1 MSTLRQALAD
11 YLTMRRALG
20 YKMDKAE
27 RLLGQFVAFAEDR
40 GETHVRTETALAWA
54 TLPADAAAIWTSRRL
69 AEVRL
74 FARHLHTL
82 DPRTEVPPAD
92 LLPAKTRR
100 ATPYLYTPLE
110 IAALMQA
117 TAILRGPH
125 VQATYRTLIG
135 LLAATGMRIGE
146 AIALDQGDFDAGS
159 GMVTIR
165 HGKFDKARALPLH
178 PTTVAALDAYLR
190 RDGRPRPEGPPV
202 LLISSRGKRLG
213 YGTVHWVFHKLLN
226 HCAIVPRS
234 AACRPRIHDLRHS
247 FAVSTIADD
256 YRSGAPGSRL
266 AILSTYLGHAD
277 PGDTYWYLSAAPELL
292 GLAGERL
299 ERHLKQRTEANLD
312 HKICAACATDQLPG
326 DA

>member
-1 MSTLRQALAD
+1 MSRLHQALAD

-27 RLLGQFVAFAEDR
+27 RLLGQFTAFAGER
-40 GETHVRTETALAWA
+40 GETHIRTETALAWA
-54 TLPADAAAIWTSRRL
+54 TLPSGADVIWTSRRL

-92 LLPAKTRR
+92 LLPAHVRR
-100 ATPYLYTPLE
+100 ATPYLYTPQE

-117 TAILRGPH
+117 AVILRGSH

-146 AIALDQGDFDAGS
+146 AISLDRDDFDASS

-178 PTTVAALDAYLR
+178 PSTVAALDDYLR
-190 RDGRPRPEGPPV
+190 RDDRPRKGNTPT
-202 LLISSRGKRLG
+202 LLISSTGKRLR
-213 YGTVHWVFHKLLN
+213 YTVVQPIFHKLLQ
-226 HCAIVPRS
+226 HCGIGPRS

-247 FAVSTIADD
+247 FAVSTIVDD
-256 YRSGAPGSRL
+256 YRSGNPGSRL

-277 PGDTYWYLSAAPELL
+277 PGATDWYLSAAPELL
-292 GLAGERL
+292 GLAGDRL
-299 ERHLKQRTEANLD
+299 ECHLR
-312 HKICAACATDQLPG
+312 G

>member
-1 MSTLRQALAD
+1 MSHLRNALAD
-11 YLTMRRALG
+11 YLTLRRALG

-27 RLLGQFVAFAEDR
+27 RLLGQFTAFAGEC
-40 GETHVRTETALAWA
+40 GETHIRTETALTWA
-54 TLPADAAAIWTSRRL
+54 TKPAGAAAIWTSRRL

-74 FARHLHTL
+74 FARHLQTL

-92 LLPAKTRR
+92 LLPAQTRR
-100 ATPYLYTPLE
+100 ATPYLYTPPE

-135 LLAATGMRIGE
+135 LLAVTGMRIGE
-146 AIALDQGDFDAGS
+146 AIGLDRDDFDAGS

-178 PTTVAALDAYLR
+178 PSTVAALDDYLR
-190 RDGRPRPEGPPV
+190 RDDRPRPASMPP
-202 LLISSRGKRLG
+202 LLISSRGKRLR
-213 YGTVHWVFHKLLN
+213 YGTVQPIFHKLLH
-226 HCAIVPRS
+226 HCGIAPRS

-247 FAVSTIADD
+247 FAVSTIVDD
-256 YRSGAPGSRL
+256 YRSGDPGSRL

-277 PGDTYWYLSAAPELL
+277 PGATYWYLSASPELL

-299 ERHLKQRTEANLD
+299 ERHLA
-312 HKICAACATDQLPG
+312 G

>member
-1 MSTLRQALAD
+1 MSRLRNALAD

-27 RLLGQFVAFAEDR
+27 RLVGQFVAFAEDR

-54 TLPADAAAIWTSRRL
+54 TRPAGAAAIWTSRRL
-69 AEVRL
+69 AEVRI
-74 FARHLHTL
+74 FARHLRTL
-82 DPRTEVPPAD
+82 DGVSEVPPAD
-92 LLPAKTRR
+92 LLPARARR
-100 ATPYLYTPLE
+100 ATPYLYMPQE

-117 TAILRGPH
+117 TAILRGSH

-146 AIALDQGDFDAGS
+146 AIGLDRDDFDAGS

-165 HGKFDKARALPLH
+165 DGKFDKARALPLH
-178 PTTVAALDAYLR
+178 PSTVAALETYLCH
-190 RDGRPRPEGPPV
+190 DDRPRPAGVPT
-202 LLISSRGKRLG
+202 LLISSRGKRLR
-213 YGTVHWVFHKLLN
+213 YGTVQPIFHKLLH
-226 HCAIVPRS
+226 HCGIAPRS

-247 FAVSTIADD
+247 FAVSTIVDD
-256 YRSGAPGSRL
+256 YRTSDPGSRL

-292 GLAGERL
+292 ALAGERL
-299 ERHLKQRTEANLD
+299 ERHLA
-312 HKICAACATDQLPG
+312 G

>member
-1 MSTLRQALAD
+1 MSHLRNALAD

-27 RLLGQFVAFAEDR
+27 RLLGQFTAFAGER
-40 GETHVRTETALAWA
+40 GETHIRTETALAWA
-54 TLPADAAAIWTSRRL
+54 TRPAGAAAIWTSRRL

-74 FARHLHTL
+74 FARHLRTL
-82 DPRTEVPPAD
+82 DQGTEVPPAD

-100 ATPYLYTPLE
+100 ATPYLYTPQE

-117 TAILRGPH
+117 TAILRGSH

-146 AIALDQGDFDAGS
+146 AIALDCDDFDAGS

-165 HGKFDKARALPLH
+165 RAKFDKARALPLH

-190 RDGRPRPEGPPV
+190 LDDRPRPEGPQV

-213 YGTVHWVFHKLLN
+213 YGTVHWVFHKLLH

-256 YRSGAPGSRL
+256 YRAGEPGSRL

-277 PGDTYWYLSAAPELL
+277 PGATYWYLSAAPELL
-292 GLAGERL
+292 AMAGERL
-299 ERHLKQRTEANLD
+299 ERHLA
-312 HKICAACATDQLPG
+312 G

>member
-27 RLLGQFVAFAEDR
+27 RLLGQFITFAGER
-40 GETHVRTETALAWA
+40 GEAHIRTETALAWA
-54 TLPADAAAIWTSRRL
+54 TLPSGADVIWTSRRL

-92 LLPAKTRR
+92 LLPAHVRR
-100 ATPYLYTPLE
+100 ATPYLDTPQE
-110 IAALMQA
+110 IAALMEA
-117 TAILRGPH
+117 TVILRGSH

-135 LLAATGMRIGE
+135 LLAVTGMRIGE
-146 AIALDQGDFDAGS
+146 AISLDCDDFDAGS

-178 PTTVAALDAYLR
+178 PSTVAALDDYLR
-190 RDGRPRPEGPPV
+190 RDDRPRKGNTPT
-202 LLISSRGKRLG
+202 LLISSTGKRLR
-213 YGTVHWVFHKLLN
+213 YGTVQPIFHKLLN
-226 HCAIVPRS
+226 YCDIAPRS

-247 FAVSTIADD
+247 FAVSTIVDD
-256 YRSGAPGSRL
+256 YRSGNPGSCL

-277 PGDTYWYLSAAPELL
+277 PGATYWYLSAAPELL
-292 GLAGERL
+292 GLAGEML
-299 ERHLKQRTEANLD
+299 DRHLG
-312 HKICAACATDQLPG
+312 G

>member
-27 RLLGQFVAFAEDR
+27 RLLGQFTAFAGER
-40 GETHVRTETALAWA
+40 GETHIRTETALTWA
-54 TLPADAAAIWTSRRL
+54 TKPAGAAAIWTSRRL

-74 FARHLHTL
+74 FARHLQTL
-82 DPRTEVPPAD
+82 DPRNEVPPAD
-92 LLPAKTRR
+92 LLPAQARR
-100 ATPYLYTPLE
+100 ATPYLYTPQE
-110 IAALMQA
+110 IAALMHA
-117 TAILRGPH
+117 TTILRGSH

-146 AIALDQGDFDAGS
+146 AIGLDRDDFDAGI
-159 GMVTIR
+159 GMLTIR
-165 HGKFDKARALPLH
+165 RAKFDKARALPLH
-178 PTTVAALDAYLR
+178 PSTVTALDDYLY
-190 RDGRPRPEGPPV
+190 RDDRPRPSGMLP
-202 LLISSRGKRLG
+202 LLISSRGKRLR
-213 YGTVHWVFHKLLN
+213 YTTVQPIFHKLLH
-226 HCAIVPRS
+226 HCGIAPRS

-247 FAVSTIADD
+247 FAVSTIVDD
-256 YRSGAPGSRL
+256 YRSGNPGSRL

-277 PGDTYWYLSAAPELL
+277 PGATYWYLSSAPELL

-299 ERHLKQRTEANLD
+299 ERHLR
-312 HKICAACATDQLPG
+312 G

>member
-1 MSTLRQALAD
+1 MSHLRNALTD
-11 YLTMRRALG
+11 YLTLRRALG

-40 GETHVRTETALAWA
+40 AETHVRTETALAWA

-74 FARHLHTL
+74 FARHLRTL
-82 DPRTEVPPAD
+82 DQRTEVPPAD

-100 ATPYLYTPLE
+100 ATPYLYTPQE

-146 AIALDQGDFDAGS
+146 AISLDRDDFGADS
-159 GMVTIR
+159 GILTIR

-178 PTTVAALDAYLR
+178 PTTVAALDAYLC
-190 RDGRPRPEGPPV
+190 RDDRPRPAGMAT
-202 LLISSRGKRLG
+202 LLISSRGKRLR
-213 YGTVHWVFHKLLN
+213 YGTVHGVFHKLLH
-226 HCAIVPRS
+226 HCGIAPRS

-256 YRSGAPGSRL
+256 YRAGDPGSRL

-292 GLAGERL
+292 GLAGEKL
-299 ERHLKQRTEANLD
+299 ERHLAGG
-312 HKICAACATDQLPG
+312 A
-326 DA
+326 

>member
-1 MSTLRQALAD
+1 MSTLRNVLAD

-27 RLLGQFVAFAEDR
+27 RLLGQFIAFAEDR
-40 GETHVRTETALAWA
+40 GETHVRIETALAWA
-54 TLPADAAAIWTSRRL
+54 TLPEGAAAIWISRRL

-74 FARHLHTL
+74 FARHLRML
-82 DPRTEVPPAD
+82 DGVSEVPPAD
-92 LLPAKTRR
+92 LLPARGRR
-100 ATPYLYTPLE
+100 ATPYLYTPEE

-117 TAILRGPH
+117 TAILRGSH

-135 LLAATGMRIGE
+135 LLAATGMRVGE
-146 AIALDQGDFDAGS
+146 AIALDQGDFDPGS

-190 RDGRPRPEGPPV
+190 LDDRPRLEGPQV
-202 LLISSRGKRLG
+202 LLISSRGKRLR
-213 YGTVHWVFHKLLN
+213 YGTVHWVFHKLLH

-234 AACRPRIHDLRHS
+234 AVCRPRIHDLRHS

-256 YRSGAPGSRL
+256 YRAGDPGSCL

-292 GLAGERL
+292 ALAGERL
-299 ERHLKQRTEANLD
+299 ERYLA
-312 HKICAACATDQLPG
+312 G
-326 DA
+326 DP

>member
-1 MSTLRQALAD
+1 MSELHNALAD

-27 RLLGQFVAFAEDR
+27 RLLGQFVAFTEDR

-54 TLPADAAAIWTSRRL
+54 TRPAGAAAIWTSRRL

-74 FARHLHTL
+74 FARHLRTL
-82 DPRTEVPPAD
+82 DGVSEVPPAD
-92 LLPAKTRR
+92 LLPAQVRR
-100 ATPYLYTPLE
+100 ATPYLYTPEE
-110 IAALMQA
+110 IAALIQA

-125 VQATYRTLIG
+125 VQATYRTPIG

-146 AIALDQGDFDAGS
+146 AIDLDRDDFDAGS

-178 PTTVAALDAYLR
+178 PTTAAALDDYLR
-190 RDGRPRPEGPPV
+190 RDDRPRPAGLPA
-202 LLISSRGKRLG
+202 LLVSSRGKRLR
-213 YGTVHWVFHKLLN
+213 YGTVQPIFHKLLH
-226 HCAIVPRS
+226 HCGIAPRS

-247 FAVSTIADD
+247 FAVSTIIDD
-256 YRSGAPGSRL
+256 YRLGSPGSRL

-277 PGDTYWYLSAAPELL
+277 PGSTYWYLSAAPELL

-299 ERHLKQRTEANLD
+299 ERHLA
-312 HKICAACATDQLPG
+312 G

>member
-1 MSTLRQALAD
+1 MSHLRNALAD
-11 YLTMRRALG
+11 YLTLRRALG

-27 RLLGQFVAFAEDR
+27 RLLGQFTAFAEER
-40 GETHVRTETALAWA
+40 GETHIRTETALAWA
-54 TLPADAAAIWTSRRL
+54 TKPAGAAAIWTSRRL

-74 FARHLHTL
+74 FARHLQTL

-92 LLPAKTRR
+92 LLPAQTRR
-100 ATPYLYTPLE
+100 ATPYLYTPPE

-135 LLAATGMRIGE
+135 LLAVTGMRIGE
-146 AIALDQGDFDAGS
+146 AIGLDRDDFDAGS

-178 PTTVAALDAYLR
+178 PSTVAALDDYLR
-190 RDGRPRPEGPPV
+190 RDDRPRPASMPP
-202 LLISSRGKRLG
+202 LLISSRGKRLR
-213 YGTVHWVFHKLLN
+213 YGTVQPIFHKLLH
-226 HCAIVPRS
+226 HCGIAPRS

-247 FAVSTIADD
+247 FAVSTIVDD
-256 YRSGAPGSRL
+256 YRSGDPGSRL

-277 PGDTYWYLSAAPELL
+277 PGATYWYLSAAPELL

-299 ERHLKQRTEANLD
+299 ERHLA
-312 HKICAACATDQLPG
+312 G

>member
-1 MSTLRQALAD
+1 MSHLRNALTD
-11 YLTMRRALG
+11 YLTLRRALG

-40 GETHVRTETALAWA
+40 AETHVRTETALAWA
-54 TLPADAAAIWTSRRL
+54 TLPAGAAAIWTSRRL

-74 FARHLHTL
+74 FARHLRTL

-92 LLPAKTRR
+92 LLPAKMRR
-100 ATPYLYTPLE
+100 ATPYLYTPQE

-146 AIALDQGDFDAGS
+146 AISLDRDDFDADS
-159 GMVTIR
+159 GILTIR
-165 HGKFDKARALPLH
+165 MAKFDKARALPLH

-190 RDGRPRPEGPPV
+190 REDRPRPEGPQA
-202 LLISSRGKRLG
+202 LLVSSRGKRLR
-213 YGTVHWVFHKLLN
+213 YGTVHGVFHKLLH
-226 HCAIVPRS
+226 HCGIAPRS

-256 YRSGAPGSRL
+256 YRAGDPGSRL

-292 GLAGERL
+292 GLAGEKL
-299 ERHLKQRTEANLD
+299 ERHLAGG
-312 HKICAACATDQLPG
+312 A
-326 DA
+326 